1 MKYSKGDII
10 DNYKVS
16 LPLGENGKSET
27 YRVRDTAG
35 RLGVLKTNVSEAER
49 ILLGKV
55 GLSESVSDNYVV
67 MRYIPG
73 ETLAMRI
80 KRGYA
85 LSIDEAYTVT
95 KDILTQLSVCHTNG
109 YSHNQISADNIM
121 IDLSCNP
128 IRGWLTGYG
137 SAEES
142 VAFSSDCSSLGKLI
156 YLMMTGEYPNGPI
169 RVRSFDSK
177 EGNNLNNLM
186 IKALS
191 EDFSSAA
198 EMETYLENGSPE
210 GCKRKPI
217 GPGFSAVAGMEEL
230 KQCLRTDVIDILA
243 NKEEALRYG
252 LTIPNGML
260 LYGPPGCGK
269 TFISERFAEEAAYN
283 YKYVKSSDL
292 ASTYLHGSQEKI
304 AELFNDARKNAP
316 TILCIDEFDALVP
329 KRDVINN
336 ASQSAEVNEFLSQLN
351 NCGSDG
357 VFVIATTNR
366 PDKIDSAV
374 LRSGRLDYKIFVPTP
389 DYESRKALFQVI
401 LKGKPLEDS
410 IDYDKL
416 AKTTEGFLASDISVV
431 VQMAAREAFRAKT
444 LITNKLLL
452 NAAKSIN
459 PSLSKSQIK
468 EYDKMRQEFERKD
481 DDNVRKRIGFFT

>member
-1 MKYSKGDII
+1 M
-10 DNYKVS
+10 
-16 LPLGENGKSET
+16 LTGEN
-27 YRVRDTAG
+27 
-35 RLGVLKTNVSEAER
+35 
-49 ILLGKV
+49 
-55 GLSESVSDNYVV
+55 
-67 MRYIPG
+67 
-73 ETLAMRI
+73 
-80 KRGYA
+80 
-85 LSIDEAYTVT
+85 
-95 KDILTQLSVCHTNG
+95 
-109 YSHNQISADNIM
+109 
-121 IDLSCNP
+121 
-128 IRGWLTGYG
+128 
-137 SAEES
+137 
-142 VAFSSDCSSLGKLI
+142 
-156 YLMMTGEYPNGPI
+156 PNGPI
-169 RVRSFDSK
+169 KVRSFDSK

-198 EMETYLENGSPE
+198 EMQTYLENGSSE
-210 GCKRKPI
+210 GCRRKPI

-230 KQCLRTDVIDILA
+230 KQCLRADVIDILA

-336 ASQSAEVNEFLSQLN
+336 ASHSAEVNEFLSQLN

-374 LRSGRLDYKIFVPTP
+374 LRSGRLDYKIFVPIP

-416 AKTTEGFLASDISVV
+416 AKTTEGYLASDISVV
-431 VQMAAREAFRAKT
+431 VQMAAREAFRAKA

-468 EYDKMRQEFERKD
+468 EYDKMRQDFERKD
-481 DDNVRKRIGFFT
+481 DDNVRKRVGFLT